1 MTEVYLKETRWN
13 NVKVFIINCYE
24 MFLIT
29 LGLCLA
35 IYQDDASSFIYMFLI
50 QYLLFFSMKGRG
62 EKAKKQVN
70 ISKAIIS
77 VILILAIFKFIYM
90 WSLDWVISAVA

>member
-1 MTEVYLKETRWN
+1 
-13 NVKVFIINCYE
+13 
-24 MFLIT
+24 
-29 LGLCLA
+29 
-35 IYQDDASSFIYMFLI
+35 
-50 QYLLFFSMKGRG
+50 MKGRG

>member
-1 MTEVYLKETRWN
+1 
-13 NVKVFIINCYE
+13 

-35 IYQDDASSFIYMFLI
+35 IYQDDAASFIYMFLI

-62 EKAKKQVN
+62 EQAHKQVK

-90 WSLDWVISAVA
+90 WSFDWVICALA